1 MCGICGV
8 VQIGGDS
15 REVVPTEVLDRMT
28 DAMAHRGPNDRG
40 TYEGPGVALGV
51 RRLSIVDVEGGHQP
65 VSSED
70 ERVWAIQ
77 NGELYNHD
85 ALREA
90 LRADGHVFQTRCDTE
105 VLPHL
110 YERFGPGFE
119 ARLRGKFAVAVWD
132 VNQRRAVLARDRLG
146 VKPLYYA
153 IVGDLVV
160 FASELKS
167 LLASDL
173 IGRTIDFEAV
183 DAYLTFGYFP
193 TPHTPLTGV
202 SKLRPGHRLVID
214 ERGVREEQYWAYPKP
229 TLARPDRP
237 VEEYAEG
244 LLERLEDSVRARLMS
259 DVSLGAMLS
268 GGIDSSVVVA
278 LMARNMTE
286 PVKTFS
292 VAFAES
298 GADNELQDARMVA
311 RTFGT
316 DHHELELSLA
326 EETLDL
332 DDLVWH
338 LDEPVSDL
346 SSLGF
351 LALSELASRHV
362 TVALS
367 GQGADELFGGYRK
380 HVAAALAGAWE
391 RLPAS
396 AQKLGMRVARRGPAR
411 LKRPVRTLAAADPAT
426 RLLAMSGQFD
436 GGLRAQL
443 ARGPL
448 AELDGGAALRAVQA
462 SMNGLADDP
471 LAATLYLDGQLA
483 LVDDMLHYFD
493 RMSMA
498 HSLEVRV
505 PFLDHELVEYAATI
519 PSAYKVHRLR
529 TRKYVL
535 KEAVRGLI
543 PDAIIERRK
552 IAFFENSA
560 RALFRAQLRGVV
572 AEYLLDPNPRYAEFL
587 DRDGVHGLVKQVN
600 GSDGRNGKLLLS
612 ILLLEI
618 WLRSFLDRVL
628 GAPAPPARDPLVI
641 AR

>member
-1 MCGICGV
+1 
-8 VQIGGDS
+8 
-15 REVVPTEVLDRMT
+15 
-28 DAMAHRGPNDRG
+28 MAHRGPNDRG
-40 TYEGPGVALGV
+40 TFEHPGVALGV

-90 LRADGHVFQTRCDTE
+90 LRADGHAFQTRCDTE

-119 ARLRGKFAVAVWD
+119 ARLRGKFAIAVWD
-132 VNQRRAVLARDRLG
+132 TKQRRAVLARDRLG

-153 IVGDLVV
+153 IVGDLLV

-167 LLASDL
+167 LLASRLVDPNL
-173 IGRTIDFEAV
+173 DFEAV
-183 DAYLTFGYFP
+183 DAYLTLGYFP
-193 TPHTPLTGV
+193 TPSTPLAEV
-202 SKLRPGHRLVID
+202 KKLRPGHRLVID
-214 ERGVREEQYWAYPKP
+214 ERGVREQRYWAYPTP
-229 TLARPDRP
+229 ALDGRRAP
-237 VEEYAEG
+237 VEEYADG
-244 LLERLEDSVRARLMS
+244 LLERLEESVRLRLMS
-259 DVSLGAMLS
+259 DVPLGAMLS
-268 GGIDSSVVVA
+268 GGIDSSVIVA
-278 LMARNMTE
+278 LMARNMAE

-298 GADNELQDARMVA
+298 GADNELGDARMVA

-326 EETLDL
+326 EETLRL

-338 LDEPVSDL
+338 LDEPVADL

-380 HVAAALAGAWE
+380 HLAAAVAKAWQ
-391 RLPAS
+391 RLPTS
-396 AQKLGMRVARRGPAR
+396 ARKLGLLVALRGPAR
-411 LKRPVRTLAAADPAT
+411 LQRPALTLAAADPSS
-426 RLLAMSGQFD
+426 RLLAMSGQLD
-436 GGLRAQL
+436 AGLRAQL

-448 AELDGGAALRAVQA
+448 AELDGGAALRAIRA

-471 LAATLYLDGQLA
+471 LPATLYLDGQLA

-519 PSAYKVHRLR
+519 PSEYKVHRL

-535 KEAVRGLI
+535 KKAARGLI
-543 PDAIIERRK
+543 PDQIIERRK
-552 IAFFENSA
+552 IGFFEKSA
-560 RALFRAQLRGVV
+560 DALLRAQWRGLV
-572 AEYLLDPNPRYAEFL
+572 ADYLLTPDPCYAEFL
-587 DRDGVHGLVKQVN
+587 DRDRVQSLSRQLVD
-600 GSDGRNGKLLLS
+600 GSDSRNGKLLLS

-618 WLRSFLDRVL
+618 WLRSFLDRAL
-628 GAPAPPARDPLVI
+628 GAPALPGRDRLLI
-641 AR
+641 A